1 MRQSYKGEEMTV
13 EELIQRLVELAQRGR
28 GQWEV
33 KVYGP
38 ANPDDREWGNL
49 EINDVFCEDEK
60 QEVVID

>member
-1 MRQSYKGEEMTV
+1 MTV

-28 GQWEV
+28 GQWQA

-38 ANPDDREWGNL
+38 GPDGLMTNL
-49 EINDVFCEDEK
+49 DINDVFCEDEK

>member
-1 MRQSYKGEEMTV
+1 MTV

-49 EINDVFCEDEK
+49 DINDVFCEDDK

>member
-1 MRQSYKGEEMTV
+1 MTV

-33 KVYGP
+33 KVYAADVGVWE
-38 ANPDDREWGNL
+38 AEWKNMT
-49 EINDVFCEDEK
+49 INDVFCEDEK

>member
-1 MRQSYKGEEMTV
+1 MTV

-33 KVYGP
+33 KVWGVQ
-38 ANPDDREWGNL
+38 DDGYMGEL
-49 EINDVFCEDEK
+49 PINDVFCEDDK

>member
-1 MRQSYKGEEMTV
+1 MTV

-33 KVYGP
+33 KVYGIDRT
-38 ANPDDREWGNL
+38 DDQIYFWDNL
-49 EINDVFCEDEK
+49 PINDVFCEDDK